1 MDKIW
6 LQMTIPVSDETSEL
20 VSSFLFESGANGVLE
35 GESTL
40 TVFFPSPFSA
50 EILSQRVRNYLDELQ
65 GLGLCFP
72 SQSILTK
79 EIRDRDWNAEWKKS
93 YGMTKI
99 SDRILIRPS
108 WEKPPQDSPE
118 CTIEIDPEMAFGTGT
133 HATTSLT
140 LQLLERGIH
149 GNERILDF
157 GTGTGILSIA
167 AVKLGAKKAI
177 ALDIDPVAAK
187 TAFHNVMKN
196 NVSRQI
202 HIFSGSLEAVAKAK
216 FDIIVANVN
225 RGVILKFLPFMS
237 ELLDDGGKIILSGIL
252 DREETMIRDAL
263 GTCGLQVLQLTAR
276 DEWLAFEVEK
286 QHRSQ
291 AIL

>member
-1 MDKIW
+1 
-6 LQMTIPVSDETSEL
+6 MTIPVSDETSEL
-20 VSSFLFESGANGVLE
+20 VSSFLFESGASGVLE
-35 GESTL
+35 GEGTL
-40 TVFFPSPFSA
+40 TIFFPPPFSA
-50 EILSQRVRNYLDELQ
+50 EILLKRVQNYLNELQ
-65 GLGLCFP
+65 RLGLSFP
-72 SQSILTK
+72 PQSIVTE
-79 EIRDRDWNAEWKKS
+79 EIRDRDWNEEWKKS

-140 LQLLERGIH
+140 LQLLEKNIC
-149 GNERILDF
+149 GNELILDV

-177 ALDIDPVAAK
+177 AFDIDPVAAQ

-196 NVSRQI
+196 DVGRKI
-202 HIFSGSLEAVAKAK
+202 HIFAGSLEAVAKAE

-225 RGVILKFLPFMS
+225 RGVILEFLPFMS
-237 ELLDDGGKIILSGIL
+237 KLLDNDGKIILSGIL
-252 DREETMIRDAL
+252 DREETMVRDAL
-263 GTCGLQVLQLTAR
+263 GTCGLYILQLTAQ
-276 DEWLAFEVEK
+276 DEWLAFEVAK
-286 QHRSQ
+286 QH
-291 AIL
+291 